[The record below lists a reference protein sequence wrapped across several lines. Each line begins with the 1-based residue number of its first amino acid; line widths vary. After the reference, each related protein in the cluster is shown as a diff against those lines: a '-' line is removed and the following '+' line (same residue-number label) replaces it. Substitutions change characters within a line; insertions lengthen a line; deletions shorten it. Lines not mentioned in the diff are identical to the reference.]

1 LTGIEAPVL
10 GEFFAADPADVNSDL
25 LDEGPAGRYPSVEAK
40 TLRIRCRSRH
50 WAKSSVSGLEMS

>member
-1 LTGIEAPVL
+1 VL

-50 WAKSSVSGLEMS
+50 WAKSSVSGLTMS